1 MKLNKENYNEM
12 FKEKLINCNN
22 LLLHVCCA
30 PCLAAALEKLKGI
43 NTTCIFYNTNIMPK
57 EEWNLR
63 LESVKKLIE
72 CINKGEL
79 GNEYKKFSLVVIDYN
94 NTDFLNSVRGKENLG
109 ENSERCEN
117 CISMRLNYTYK
128 YAKLNKF
135 QYFAT
140 TLTSSPHK
148 NSDLINKIGQSIHNA
163 MYIPTDFKKQNGAKA
178 SKTICQKLGLYRQHY
193 CGCTFGVLNILT
205 PFKIGKVII
214 PNRLLLAPMAG
225 YTDVGARYVAKM
237 CGAGLTYTEMVS
249 AKALEHNSEKTLN
262 LLATT
267 EIEIPKA
274 VQLFGHDYISFIHAI
289 NNEYIS
295 KFDIID
301 LNMGCPMPK
310 IVRNGE
316 GSALMYNSSLAK
328 DIISKLVQNTQ
339 KPITVKFRKF
349 ENDEETVN
357 FAKLCENA
365 GASAITI
372 HGRTPKQ
379 LYSGVADYEIIKKV
393 VKSVN
398 IPVIVSGD
406 IKSIEHAEEVI
417 NSTGAVAVMIGRAA
431 IGNPSIFGK
440 KLDLKS
446 AILNHVNIDIKYL
459 GEKQTFLD
467 IKKHLISYMKGQE
480 NASEIRKKL
489 IEINCIDDL
498 NRILEQIK

>member
-1 MKLNKENYNEM
+1 MKLNKTNYNEM
-12 FKEKLINCNN
+12 LKNKLINCNN

-43 NTTCIFYNTNIMPK
+43 NITCIFYNPNIMPK
-57 EEWNLR
+57 EEWDIR

-79 GNEYKKFSLVVIDYN
+79 GNEYKKFTLIVINYN
-94 NTDFLNSVRGKENLG
+94 NRDFLSSIKGQENLG
-109 ENSERCEN
+109 EKSERCEN

-135 QYFAT
+135 KYFAT

-148 NSDLINKIGQSIHNA
+148 NSDLINKMGQSIDNS

-178 SKTICQKLGLYRQHY
+178 SKKKKQKLGLYRQHY
-193 CGCTFGVLNILT
+193 CGCTFGVLNALT
-205 PFKIGKVII
+205 PFNIGSVII
-214 PNRLLLAPMAG
+214 PSRLLLAPMAG

-249 AKALEHNSEKTLN
+249 VKALEHNSKKTLN

-267 EIEIPKA
+267 EIETPKA
-274 VQLFGHDYISFIHAI
+274 VQLFGNDCVSFINAI
-289 NNEYIS
+289 NNENIS

-310 IVRNGE
+310 IVKNGE
-316 GSALMYNSSLAK
+316 GSALMYKPNLAK
-328 DIISKLVQNTQ
+328 KIISKLVENTQ
-339 KPITVKFRKF
+339 KPITVKFRKY
-349 ENDEETVN
+349 ESDEDTVN
-357 FAKLCENA
+357 FAKLCENS
-365 GASAITI
+365 GASAIAI

-379 LYSGVADYEIIKKV
+379 LYSGFADYEIIKKV
-393 VKSVN
+393 VKSID

-440 KLDLKS
+440 KLDFKS
-446 AILNHVNIDIKYL
+446 AILNHVNTNIKYI
-459 GEKQTFLD
+459 GEKQTFLA
-467 IKKHLISYMKGQE
+467 IKKHIIKYIKGQE
-480 NASEIRKKL
+480 NASEMRKKL
-489 IEINCIDDL
+489 IEIN
-498 NRILEQIK
+498 